1 MLKLISFTGG
11 FERPSGAL
19 VYILVLFPGFH
30 SGLLSNGPY
39 GTGVVAGLYPRQVI
53 SIEKSVRYWV
63 LAGLVAAG
71 LVACH
76 KQEQAVVGVAKSAVT
91 AEQQARAAA
100 EKRATK
106 RDEQRAELAKISLP
120 TKSMYVDIHEPAAW
134 ANPFLAVGPDAIT
147 LRIINADA
155 NTSDLGRGTM
165 LRPEGA
171 RRQEIQIRPE
181 DLAEAMVAVP
191 ASAWKYGRVVAV
203 AEMPGGAGK
212 DRAKMRRNVQSAI
225 QELNDLGIVVV
236 EWPGR

>member
-1 MLKLISFTGG
+1 M
-11 FERPSGAL
+11 
-19 VYILVLFPGFH
+19 
-30 SGLLSNGPY
+30 
-39 GTGVVAGLYPRQVI
+39 
-53 SIEKSVRYWV
+53 
-63 LAGLVAAG
+63 AGLVAAA

-120 TKSMYVDIHEPAAW
+120 TKSMYVDVHEPAAW
-134 ANPFLAVGPDAIT
+134 ANPFLAVGPDSIT

-155 NTSDLGRGTM
+155 NTSELGKGTM

-225 QELNDLGIVVV
+225 EQLNDLGIVVV

>member
-1 MLKLISFTGG
+1 MRLGWGTRHRIRS
-11 FERPSGAL
+11 ERFSRVSPGAILEPSLRDGN
-19 VYILVLFPGFH
+19 VC
-30 SGLLSNGPY
+30 
-39 GTGVVAGLYPRQVI
+39 GLYPRGVNFP
-53 SIEKSVRYWV
+53 KKNVRYWAV
-63 LAGLVAAG
+63 AGLVALA

-106 RDEQRAELAKISLP
+106 QDEQRAELAKISLP
-120 TKSMYVDIHEPAAW
+120 TKSMYVDIHDPAAW
-134 ANPFLAVGPDAIT
+134 ANPFLAIGPETMT

-155 NTSDLGRGTM
+155 NTSDLGKGTM

-171 RRQEIQIRPE
+171 RRQEIQIRPSE
-181 DLAEAMVAVP
+181 LAEAMVAIP

-203 AEMPGGAGK
+203 AEMPGGAAK
-212 DRAKMRRNVQSAI
+212 DRAKMRRNVENAI
-225 QELNDLGIVVV
+225 QQLNDLGIVVE

>member
-1 MLKLISFTGG
+1 MRYWAAAGLIS
-11 FERPSGAL
+11 
-19 VYILVLFPGFH
+19 
-30 SGLLSNGPY
+30 
-39 GTGVVAGLYPRQVI
+39 VA
-53 SIEKSVRYWV
+53 
-63 LAGLVAAG
+63 

-76 KQEQAVVGVAKSAVT
+76 KQEEAVVGVAKSAVT

-100 EKRATK
+100 QARATK

-120 TKSMYVDIHEPAAW
+120 TKSMYLDIHEPSAW
-134 ANPFLAVGPDAIT
+134 ANPFLAVGPDTIT

-155 NTSDLGRGTM
+155 NTSDLGKGTM

-171 RRQEIQIRPE
+171 RRQEIQISPG
-181 DLAEAMVAVP
+181 DLAEAIVAIP

-212 DRAKMRRNVQSAI
+212 DRAKMRRNVESAI
-225 QELNDLGIVVV
+225 QQLNDLGIVVE

>member
-1 MLKLISFTGG
+1 
-11 FERPSGAL
+11 
-19 VYILVLFPGFH
+19 
-30 SGLLSNGPY
+30 
-39 GTGVVAGLYPRQVI
+39 
-53 SIEKSVRYWV
+53 VRYWAV
-63 LAGLVAAG
+63 VGLVAAA

-76 KQEQAVVGVAKSAVT
+76 QQEQAVVGAAKSAVN

-100 EKRATK
+100 TARATK

-120 TKSMYVDIHEPAAW
+120 TKSMYMDVHEPSAW

-155 NTSDLGRGTM
+155 NTSDMGKGTM

-171 RRQEIQIRPE
+171 RRQEIQIRPG
-181 DLAEAMVAVP
+181 DLPEAMVAVP

-203 AEMPGGAGK
+203 AEMPGGAAK
-212 DRAKMRRNVQSAI
+212 DRAKMRRNVESAI
-225 QELNDLGIVVV
+225 QQLNDLGIVVE

>member
-1 MLKLISFTGG
+1 M
-11 FERPSGAL
+11 PNA
-19 VYILVLFPGFH
+19 FPGFH
-30 SGLLSNGPY
+30 PGLFSNRPSG
-39 GTGVVAGLYPRQVI
+39 TCGVEDLYPRGVNSPERKI
-53 SIEKSVRYWV
+53 RYWV
-63 LAGLVAAG
+63 VVGLVAAA

-100 EKRATK
+100 EARATK

-134 ANPFLAVGPDAIT
+134 VNPFLAVGPDSIT

-155 NTSDLGRGTM
+155 NTSDLGKGTM

-171 RRQEIQIRPE
+171 RRQEIQISPK
-181 DLAEAMVAVP
+181 DLAEAMVAIP
-191 ASAWKYGRVVAV
+191 PSAWKYGRVVAV
-203 AEMPGGAGK
+203 AEMPGVAK
-212 DRAKMRRNVQSAI
+212 DRAKMRRNVESAI
-225 QELNDLGIVVV
+225 QQLNDLGIVVE

>member
-1 MLKLISFTGG
+1 MGQ
-11 FERPSGAL
+11 
-19 VYILVLFPGFH
+19 PGF
-30 SGLLSNGPY
+30 
-39 GTGVVAGLYPRQVI
+39 VVSKPRSPSARDRGHPVGMPKRYPRRVNFPRRGL
-53 SIEKSVRYWV
+53 RYWAV
-63 LAGLVAAG
+63 AGLVAAA

-120 TKSMYVDIHEPAAW
+120 TKSMYVDVHEPAAW
-134 ANPFLAVGPDAIT
+134 ANPFLAVGPDSIT

-155 NTSDLGRGTM
+155 NTSELGKGTM

-225 QELNDLGIVVV
+225 EQLNDLGIVVV